1 MRRLV
6 QSLLRERMVMK
17 EMNINCWLPFC
28 MSAINMMVFVMVVS
42 F

>member
-17 EMNINCWLPFC
+17 EMNTNSWNCFC
-28 MSAINMMVFVMVVS
+28 MTAII
-42 F
+42 